1 MIKFKLHNMMEGA
14 ANLTWWEF
22 LNFHHATHK
31 TAHEEFNLESI
42 ETAICTSCIS
52 IMPDTQI
59 KYDEFNLWSIVGWSS
74 LY

>member
-1 MIKFKLHNMMEGA
+1 MEGA

-52 IMPDTQI
+52 IMPDT
-59 KYDEFNLWSIVGWSS
+59 KKNMMNLICDRSLVGVVCTKR
-74 LY
+74 

>member
-1 MIKFKLHNMMEGA
+1 MEGA

-52 IMPDTQI
+52 IMPDTQ
-59 KYDEFNLWSIVGWSS
+59 KNMMNLICDRSLVGVVCTKR
-74 LY
+74 